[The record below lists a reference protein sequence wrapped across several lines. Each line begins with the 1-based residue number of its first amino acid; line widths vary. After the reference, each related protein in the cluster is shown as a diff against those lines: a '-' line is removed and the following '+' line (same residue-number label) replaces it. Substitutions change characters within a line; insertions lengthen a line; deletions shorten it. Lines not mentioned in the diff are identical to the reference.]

1 MPVETLRAG
10 HDEAVTT
17 PVPGRDR
24 YLDEWA
30 RLHGGYHPA
39 TGSWLVRAWLGLTYR
54 LSRPLAARGVP
65 PDAVTAAA
73 VGAAAVLLAPAAVG
87 GRWPLLA
94 AGLAV
99 AGGVLDNVDGCV
111 AIISRR
117 VTTWGY
123 VLDSVADRLCDGIY
137 LVALWLLGAPG
148 WVAVAAAAAMVL
160 LEYTRARA
168 GAAGFAEIGVVTV
181 GERPTRVIVTTA
193 ALAGAGIRPGDAW
206 LAATI
211 GAAATA
217 AVCAA
222 GFLQLAVVLR
232 RELAPD

>member
-1 MPVETLRAG
+1 
-10 HDEAVTT
+10 VTT
-17 PVPGRDR
+17 PVPGQGRHLPGRDR
-24 YLDEWA
+24 YLQEWA
-30 RLHGGYHPA
+30 RLHGGYDPA
-39 TGSWLVRAWLGLTYR
+39 AGSRLVRAWLGLTYR
-54 LSRPLAARGVP
+54 LGRPLAARGVP
-65 PDAVTAAA
+65 PDAVTA
-73 VGAAAVLLAPAAVG
+73 G

-94 AGLAV
+94 AVLAV

-111 AIISRR
+111 AVLSGR
-117 VTTWGY
+117 VTAWGY

-148 WVAVAAAAAMVL
+148 WVAAAAATAMVL

-168 GAAGFAEIGVVTV
+168 GAAGFTEIGVVTV
-181 GERPTRVIVTTA
+181 GERPTRLIVTVV
-193 ALAGAGIRPGDAW
+193 ALAGAGIMPGDAW

-217 AVCAA
+217 AGCAV

-232 RELAPD
+232 RALTPGRFTRGR